1 MNWAYAI
8 GPRMKVAGLLGI
20 VLAMVF
26 CKNVM
31 DRKNVAMLGDSFS
44 SVYEDRLLV
53 ESYIYKISDHLYQK
67 HQLTDQYFDGKN
79 VNSHQLNHSL
89 YFHDAAIAD
98 LIKSYKKTKFTQ
110 AETATFKDFTK
121 QYQLLQTKE
130 AHVLNMAAINPT
142 LYDGLKQ
149 SYRQL
154 NAQLR
159 QLSTIQIEEGTKLNQ
174 ESKSIV
180 AGSVILTT
188 LEMALLI
195 AIAFIIQAL
204 ILATNS
210 LMTNAPKPSL
220 N

>member
-26 CKNVM
+26 CKNLM

-53 ESYIYKISDHLYQK
+53 ESYIYTIADHLYQK
-67 HQLTDQYFDGKN
+67 HQLTDQYFDRKN

-89 YFHDAAIAD
+89 YFHDEAIAD
-98 LIKSYKKTKFTQ
+98 LIKSYEKTKFTQ
-110 AETATFKDFTK
+110 AETAAFKDFTK
-121 QYQLLQTKE
+121 QYQLLQRKE
-130 AHVLNMAAINPT
+130 AYILNMAAIDPT
-142 LYDGLKQ
+142 LYNGLKQ

-195 AIAFIIQAL
+195 AIALMIQAL

-210 LMTNAPKPSL
+210 LMTKAPKPSL

>member
-20 VLAMVF
+20 ILAMVF
-26 CKNVM
+26 FKNLM
-31 DRKNVAMLGDSFS
+31 DRKNVALLGSSFS

-67 HQLTDQYFDGKN
+67 HQLADQYFDGKN
-79 VNSHQLNHSL
+79 MTAHQLNHALFS
-89 YFHDAAIAD
+89 HDETIAS
-98 LIKSYKKTKFTQ
+98 LIKSYKRTKFTQ
-110 AETATFKDFTK
+110 AETAAFTAFTQ
-121 QYQLLQTKE
+121 QYQQLQIKE
-130 AHVLNMAAINPT
+130 ASLLSVAIPDQR
-142 LYDGLKQ
+142 LYEDLKQ
-149 SYRQL
+149 SYRTL

-159 QLSTIQIEEGTKLNQ
+159 QLSTIQVEEGTKLNK

-195 AIAFIIQAL
+195 AIALIIQAL
-204 ILATNS
+204 VLATNS